1 MLNQS
6 KVLIDFLRMRCQSAA
21 AVRLSRGKKPDAL
34 YKMEY
39 IYIYMEYLPSSNHCL
54 FLTVCVCVRI
64 CLRSLRYMRSNN
76 VITMC
81 VCPYVQ

>member
-39 IYIYMEYLPSSNHCL
+39 IYIYGIFTKFKPL
-54 FLTVCVCVRI
+54 FVSYCVRS
-64 CLRSLRYMRSNN
+64 C
-76 VITMC
+76 
-81 VCPYVQ
+81 

>member
-21 AVRLSRGKKPDAL
+21 AVRLSRGKKPEAL

-39 IYIYMEYLPSSNHCL
+39 IYIWNVYQVQTIVC
-54 FLTVCVCVRI
+54 FLLCAFVLEFV
-64 CLRSLRYMRSNN
+64 
-76 VITMC
+76 
-81 VCPYVQ
+81 